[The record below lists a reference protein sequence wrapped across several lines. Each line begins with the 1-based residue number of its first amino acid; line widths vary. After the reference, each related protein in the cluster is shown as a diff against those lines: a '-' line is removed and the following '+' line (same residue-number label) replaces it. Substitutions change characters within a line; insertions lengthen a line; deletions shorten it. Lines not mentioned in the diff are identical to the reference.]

1 MIKLR
6 RFLYFGGAFLLLLVK
21 FTIDVISKNV
31 ELEVGGLTL
40 IREAAVAGAFL
51 LLAFTIFGTAKRQDQ
66 TPMRRVGMLL
76 IASYALLFLG
86 LAFNA
91 VAIQGFDRKNL
102 SLLPLD
108 YPSLF
113 LASIVAILFGV
124 FSLLTLRFLKDLI
137 FYQRRRGTQRNF
149 VLLVSAIACAA
160 GSVVM
165 LRPLDNSVVTSI
177 LLAATALFAVMNSFR
192 LPWIVYLTKR
202 EKIVMLV
209 YGLLLFLAFT
219 GMDIALVVDSN
230 LHRSLLYYSY
240 PLREWIQLIIL
251 SGNIYFGMTFISTL
265 FHLPTAEAFERKRS
279 EVTSLHNL
287 SRLITRVFDFKEL
300 TETVT
305 SMTQQVCEA
314 KSCWLELIQRD
325 QGMGM
330 DGEGTEEM
338 TARFLIVAPMDITAD
353 EISQIHGTV
362 DSTLRRE
369 VLGRKAPLVVDDVQR
384 DKRFVHL
391 KKSKSPAASIVV
403 MPLISHSGLIGL
415 LYATKGTTYG
425 FLKDDIDVIA
435 AFADQAAI
443 ALENS
448 RLIHDSIERE
458 RLIRE
463 MMLAQD
469 MQRKLLPQAVPTHPC
484 FEIDALSTPAFE
496 VGGDYYD
503 FVQLSD
509 DRLGIVVGD
518 VSGKGVPAAFYMSEV
533 KGIFQSL
540 SSMYGSPREL
550 LVRANDILS
559 GTVDRHSFVSLLFA
573 IVDLNSGRLTMARA
587 GHCPLLFLST
597 DSVEYIRPGGMGLGL
612 SRESVFG
619 DSLEE
624 HTLDLQPGDVCLFY
638 TDGVPEAMHESEEY
652 GYERLLSVARN
663 VRHASA
669 PEIKNAILTS
679 VQGFVQNTA
688 NHDDITLVVFKW
700 KGSERS
706 PA

>member
-6 RFLYFGGAFLLLLVK
+6 RFLFIGGAFLLLLVK

-40 IREAAVAGAFL
+40 IREATVAGAFL
-51 LLAFTIFGTAKRQDQ
+51 LVALTMFGSTKSREQ
-66 TPMRRVGMLL
+66 TPMRRLGVLLVASYGMLF
-76 IASYALLFLG
+76 IG
-86 LAFNA
+86 IAFNA
-91 VAIQGFDRKNL
+91 IAIQGFDRKNL

-108 YPSLF
+108 YPTLF
-113 LASIVAILFGV
+113 LGSIVSVLFGV
-124 FSLLTLRFLKDLI
+124 YSLLTLKFLKDLI

-149 VLLVSAIACAA
+149 VLLLGAMICAG

-165 LRPLDNSVVTSI
+165 LRPLDSSVVTTII
-177 LLAATALFAVMNSFR
+177 LALTVVFAIMNSFR
-192 LPWIVYLTKR
+192 LPWIVYLSKR
-202 EKIVMLV
+202 EKLIALV
-209 YGLLLFLAFT
+209 YGFLLFCAFT
-219 GMDIALVVDSN
+219 GMDVALAMDSN
-230 LHRSLLYYSY
+230 LRHSLLYYSY
-240 PLREWIQLIIL
+240 PLREWVQLSVL
-251 SGNIYFGMTFISTL
+251 SGNIYFGMAFISTL

-287 SRLITRVFDFKEL
+287 SRLITRVLDFKEL

-314 KSCWLELIQRD
+314 KSCWLELLTVEATSGSEIEHDPHQPVGIQTVAR
-325 QGMGM
+325 MNISM
-330 DGEGTEEM
+330 EEIEQ
-338 TARFLIVAPMDITAD
+338 L
-353 EISQIHGTV
+353 HGGQ
-362 DSTLRRE
+362 DSFLRRE
-369 VLGRKAPLVVDDVQR
+369 VLARRGPVVVDDIQR
-384 DKRFVHL
+384 DKRFQHL
-391 KKSKSPAASIVV
+391 KKVKGPVASIVV

-415 LYATKGTTYG
+415 LYATKGTAYG

-448 RLIHDSIERE
+448 RLIHESIERE

-463 MMLAQD
+463 MMLAQE
-469 MQRKLLPQAVPTHPC
+469 MQRKLLPQTVPAHPS

-503 FVQLSD
+503 FVHLSE

-540 SSMYGSPREL
+540 SSLYASPRDL
-550 LVRANDILS
+550 LIRANEILA

-573 IVDLNSGRLTMARA
+573 VVELQTGKMTMARA
-587 GHCPLLFLST
+587 GHCPLLFAS
-597 DSVEYIRPGGMGLGL
+597 DEAVEYIRPGGMGLGL
-612 SRESVFG
+612 SKEQVFS

-624 HTLDLQPGDVCLFY
+624 HTMALRPGDVCVFY
-638 TDGVPEAMHESEEY
+638 TDGVPEAMHENEEF
-652 GYERLLSVARN
+652 GYERLLAVARD
-663 VRHASA
+663 VRAGTA
-669 PEIKNAILTS
+669 PEIKNAVLS
-679 VQGFVQNTA
+679 SLHGFVRNTM
-688 NHDDITLVVFKW
+688 NHDDITLVVLKW
-700 KGSERS
+700 KGCERS